1 MTGMDMKRGEE
12 KRERDKERGKE
23 GSLNMK
29 RMKRKKNQCL
39 QLRFCLSLW
48 LYLILSFFRSISPL
62 WLICI
67 RGRVAVLFQI
77 NDSTV

>member
-29 RMKRKKNQCL
+29 RMKRKKK
-39 QLRFCLSLW
+39 
-48 LYLILSFFRSISPL
+48 
-62 WLICI
+62 
-67 RGRVAVLFQI
+67 I
-77 NDSTV
+77 NASN

>member
-29 RMKRKKNQCL
+29 RMKRKKKSMPPIKIL
-39 QLRFCLSLW
+39 PFSLALSHSF
-48 LYLILSFFRSISPL
+48 ILSFNLPSLAHLHTRAGCSALSD
-62 WLICI
+62 
-67 RGRVAVLFQI
+67 Q
-77 NDSTV
+77 